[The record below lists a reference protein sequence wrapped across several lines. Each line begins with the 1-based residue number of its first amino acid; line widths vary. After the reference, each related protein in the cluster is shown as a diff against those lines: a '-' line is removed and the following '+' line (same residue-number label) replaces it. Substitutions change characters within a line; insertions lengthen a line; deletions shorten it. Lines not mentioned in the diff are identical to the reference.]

1 MRTAAAI
8 FVPRPYSILAP
19 DSLTTLPISPPP
31 YQAGEGQAF
40 GLSLGSDEAISQTRK
55 VDYDSGRRTKEATG
69 GYKQRAG
76 SSGGKHPKNKLF
88 VGGVPPKKKR
98 HPSAKV

>member
-1 MRTAAAI
+1 MKQSARRGKSANA
-8 FVPRPYSILAP
+8 
-19 DSLTTLPISPPP
+19 
-31 YQAGEGQAF
+31 
-40 GLSLGSDEAISQTRK
+40 
-55 VDYDSGRRTKEATG
+55 SGRRTKEATG

-98 HPSAKV
+98 HPSAKA